1 MKNIKKIII
10 LLSFILANKI
20 QAQNNEDKAQ
30 NNEQILYEDA
40 IDRSTLKFDNTT
52 QCQIRY
58 YYYPNIEAYYDI
70 LKEIYYIKEEGEW
83 TIVEEIPSSFRG
95 YSVYNNAN
103 VPIDD
108 YEDDSITEMFPIH
121 KKRFGYITK
130 EKVRKKLI
138 GSE

>member
-1 MKNIKKIII
+1 MKNLKIFLPLFSIVLI
-10 LLSFILANKI
+10 NKI

-30 NNEQILYEDA
+30 SEEIIIYEDA
-40 IDRSTLKFDNTT
+40 IDRSTLKFDNVT

-70 LKEIYYIKEEGEW
+70 LKEIYYIKEDGKW
-83 TIVEEIPSSFRG
+83 TIVEQIPSSFRG

-108 YEDDSITEMFPIH
+108 YEDDSITEMLPIH
-121 KKRFGYITK
+121 KKRFGYITAK
-130 EKVRKKLI
+130 DKAKKN
-138 GSE
+138 